1 MQYPMNFRPTI
12 IIILQA
18 YKFLTWNWDKN
29 HILNNISM
37 FGKRY
42 WERSAQVKNYEGQ
55 SEEIFLSNFFKAA
68 EKLN

>member
-1 MQYPMNFRPTI
+1 MNFRPTI
-12 IIILQA
+12 IIILQT
-18 YKFLTWNWDKN
+18 YKFLTWKWDKN

-42 WERSAQVKNYEGQ
+42 WEGSRIMLRRVKNYEGQ
-55 SEEIFLSNFFKAA
+55 GEEIFLSDFFKAA

>member
-1 MQYPMNFRPTI
+1 MKYPMNFRPTI

-29 HILNNISM
+29 HILNNIST
-37 FGKRY
+37 FSKRH

-55 SEEIFLSNFFKAA
+55 GKEIFLSNFFKAA